1 MNKPITKAKPAF
13 TRTDWDADADDDEIR
28 RTKIHNVLQYTKGGK
43 KGYAARDFPAGYHT
57 LEVDGTVFEGQR
69 NPRERLDLVP
79 LDFAGKS
86 VLDIGCNQ
94 GGMTFALRD
103 RVKWAV
109 GVDFDP
115 KMINAC
121 NALRNHLGGSAH
133 LDFYVF
139 DIDRDP
145 HDLLRDFLPE
155 DRVDV
160 VFLLSVCMWV
170 DRWKPLIAFCSRIA
184 ETMVFESNGSEK
196 VQENQL
202 RYLESCYSSVT
213 FLGGKKPDDARKRRN
228 RQLWLA
234 TGPRPAP

>member
-1 MNKPITKAKPAF
+1 MNKAPDTAD
-13 TRTDWDADADDDEIR
+13 RTFARAQWDQQASAHDVRLA
-28 RTKIHNVLQYTKGGK
+28 KIHNVLQHTKGGK

-69 NPRERLDLVP
+69 NPRDRLDRVP

-94 GGMTFALRD
+94 GGMLYAIRD

-109 GVDFDP
+109 GVDFDY

-121 NALRNHLGGSAH
+121 NALRNHLGGSEH

-202 RYLESCYSSVT
+202 RHLERCYSSVT
-213 FLGGKKPDDARKRRN
+213 FLGGKKPDDARKLRN

-234 TGPRPAP
+234 SGPVPAQ

>member
-1 MNKPITKAKPAF
+1 MNKASNTADYTF
-13 TRTDWDADADDDEIR
+13 TRAEWRHDASAHDVRLA
-28 RTKIHNVLQYTKGGK
+28 KINNVLQHTKGGE
-43 KGYAARDFPAGYHT
+43 KGYAARNFPAGYHT

-94 GGMTFALRD
+94 GGMLYAIRD

-109 GVDFDP
+109 GVDFDYT
-115 KMINAC
+115 MINAC
-121 NALRNHLGGSAH
+121 NALRNHLGGSEH
-133 LDFYVF
+133 IDFYVF

-145 HDLLRDFLPE
+145 HDLIRDFLPE

-184 ETMVFESNGSEK
+184 DTMVFESNGSEK

-202 RYLESCYSSVT
+202 RYLESCYSSIT
-213 FLGGKKPDDARKRRN
+213 CLRRKKPDDAHKRRS

-234 TGPRPAP
+234 TEPISVR